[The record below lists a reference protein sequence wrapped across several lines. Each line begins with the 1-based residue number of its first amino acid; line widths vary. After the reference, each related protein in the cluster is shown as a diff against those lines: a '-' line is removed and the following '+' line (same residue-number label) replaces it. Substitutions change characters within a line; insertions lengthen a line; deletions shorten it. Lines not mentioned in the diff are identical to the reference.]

1 MIPWLIVDITKF
13 LWYTI
18 VHSLK
23 QFYTLMKGDMIMF
36 YRYAYVPA
44 PQPFYFQGTEA
55 ELNKKLKSAPNLC
68 VINGSNG
75 SYVIGD
81 ESATAAIRSVC
92 PNKDNMRIRYNKTR
106 ITKNDYIR
114 LTDELNNG
122 IISFDSLL

>member
-1 MIPWLIVDITKF
+1 
-13 LWYTI
+13 
-18 VHSLK
+18 
-23 QFYTLMKGDMIMF
+23 MIMF

-75 SYVIGD
+75 SYVIGGFSSGYIYEYED
-81 ESATAAIRSVC
+81 ELATAAIRSVC

-106 ITKNDYIR
+106 ITKKDYIR